1 MGRALRVIG
10 ILTGV
15 TLLLVGLGG
24 ALGSMARYMC
34 STLIS
39 RVAPS
44 LFPFG
49 TFAVNVVGCV
59 LFGIIVGLAEQ
70 RSVFRPEARAFLL
83 IGVLGGFTTFS
94 TFAFESF
101 QLLRDGQFMS
111 VAVNVVGQ
119 VIAGVVGLWAGF
131 VFSR

>member
-1 MGRALRVIG
+1 MGRALRAIG

-24 ALGSMARYMC
+24 ALGSMARYMF

-39 RVAPS
+39 RLVPS

-101 QLLRDGQFMS
+101 QLLRDGQFIS
-111 VAVNVVGQ
+111 AAVNVVGQ

>member
-24 ALGSMARYMC
+24 ALGSMARYLF

-39 RVAPS
+39 RLALS

-101 QLLRDGQFMS
+101 QLLRDGQFIS
-111 VAVNVVGQ
+111 AAVNVAGQ

>member
-1 MGRALRVIG
+1 VGHALRVIG

-24 ALGSMARYMC
+24 ALGSMARYMF
-34 STLIS
+34 STQVS
-39 RVAPS
+39 RLVPS

-111 VAVNVVGQ
+111 AALNVVGQ
-119 VIAGVVGLWAGF
+119 VIAGLVGLWAGF

>member
-1 MGRALRVIG
+1 MRGCTGIYASMHLCVRAFA
-10 ILTGV
+10 V
-15 TLLLVGLGG
+15 TLLLVGVGG
-24 ALGSMARYMC
+24 ALGSMARYLF

-39 RVAPS
+39 RLVPS

-49 TFAVNVVGCV
+49 TVAVNVVGCV

-94 TFAFESF
+94 TFAFESV
-101 QLLRDGQFMS
+101 QLLRDGQFLS
-111 VAVNVVGQ
+111 ATVNVVGQ
-119 VIAGVVGLWAGF
+119 VIAGVVGLW
-131 VFSR
+131 